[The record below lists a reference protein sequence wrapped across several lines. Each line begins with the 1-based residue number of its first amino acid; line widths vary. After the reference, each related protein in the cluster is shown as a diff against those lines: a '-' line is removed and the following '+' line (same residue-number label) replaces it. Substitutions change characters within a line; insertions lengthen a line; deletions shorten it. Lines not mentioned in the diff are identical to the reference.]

1 MYAAAQENPTSR
13 RSVALITTLVLH
25 GVLLLF
31 FILWKIIT
39 PIPPFPDKSEGGG
52 NGLELSLG
60 FTELGMGDNFV
71 DPTPTA
77 PSPQQATA
85 PPPPPDDNSVLTSDA
100 DDHSAVTP
108 TKPDPKPTPKPT
120 PAKTAPTKPQPTKEQ
135 QEQAFK
141 DKLSTAWN
149 TKDKGNGGKGASD
162 VPGVAGGNEGTA
174 EGKGIGN
181 GEGSYKGDGWS
192 VDLAGRTIRKKPVI
206 NDKPSVG
213 GKVVMDIWVDGE
225 GKVLRTSQNTSK
237 STTLD
242 QSLVAIA
249 KRAVLESTFYPNPKA
264 TGEQKGSMTFIFT
277 LQ

>member
-1 MYAAAQENPTSR
+1 MYASAQENPAPR
-13 RSVALITTLVLH
+13 RGIALVSTLVVH
-25 GVLLLF
+25 GLLLLF

-39 PIPPFPDKSEGGG
+39 PIPPFPESEGGG
-52 NGLELSLG
+52 SGLELSLG
-60 FTELGMGDNFV
+60 FTELGMGDNFT
-71 DPTPTA
+71 DPTPSA
-77 PSPQQATA
+77 PSPQEATA
-85 PPPPPDDNSVLTSDA
+85 PPPPPDDNSVLTSDV
-100 DDHSAVTP
+100 DDHTAVAP
-108 TKPDPKPTPKPT
+108 EKKPDAKPRPKPAQTKPS
-120 PAKTAPTKPQPTKEQ
+120 TKPQPTKEQ

-141 DKLSTAWN
+141 DRLSNAWN
-149 TKDKGNGGKGASD
+149 TKDKGKGGKGGSD

-181 GEGSYKGDGWS
+181 GEGSYRGDGWS
-192 VDLAGRTIRKKPVI
+192 VDLAGRTIRRKPVI

-213 GKVVMDIWVDGE
+213 GKVVMDIWVDGD

-242 QSLVAIA
+242 QTLVSIA